1 MKSTLRQRLRIERR
15 AIAPAEHARRSA
27 MAAAAVKRMSSFKSG
42 ARVAIYLACHRETD
56 TAALVLAARRRGVRL
71 YVPVVSDLRH
81 RRLRFHPLAGPLR
94 SGAFGIA
101 VPRRRGRPVECRW
114 FDMIVLPLVGVDA
127 HGRRLGMGG
136 GFYDRALRFRR
147 ARRCWNGPRLV
158 GFAFDCQRVASVH
171 ADPWDVQL
179 DFLATES
186 GIHRFAKG
194 TQ

>member
-1 MKSTLRQRLRIERR
+1 MKSTLRKQLRMTRR
-15 AIAPAEHARRSA
+15 GLGAVDHAHRSA
-27 MAAAAVKRMSSFKSG
+27 MAAAAVRSMAAFKSG
-42 ARVAIYLACHRETD
+42 ARVAIYLPFDRETD
-56 TAALVLAARRRGVRL
+56 TAALIEAARRRAVRL

-81 RRLRFHPLAGPLR
+81 RRLKFHPLSGPTRNGL
-94 SGAFGIA
+94 FGIS
-101 VPRRRGRPVECRW
+101 VPHRRARPLEPRW
-114 FDMIVLPLVGVDA
+114 FDLIVVPLVGVDA
-127 HGRRLGMGG
+127 EGRRLGMGG

-171 ADPWDVQL
+171 ADPWDVHL

-186 GIHRFAKG
+186 GIHHFPKG